1 MTLIL
6 YVKKLCPY
14 FFADDSNLFLN
25 GKDIIQLEQELNE
38 ILANISEW
46 LKVNKLSLNV
56 KKTHYMIF
64 SNKKAKERPSI
75 QLKIDG
81 ETLSEVKKTKFL
93 GVVID
98 NKLSWKDHVNY
109 ISGKIARGIG
119 ILIKARK
126 FINKDALVTLY
137 YSFIYPYLLYC
148 NHIWGSSCSQNLQRL
163 FVLQKKSHSNHLQCQ
178 SKMPLGTTF

>member
-1 MTLIL
+1 MSI
-6 YVKKLCPY
+6 

-25 GKDIIQLEQELNE
+25 GKDIMKLEKELNE

-64 SNKKAKERPSI
+64 SNKKVKERPSI
-75 QLKIDG
+75 DLKIDG

-119 ILIKARK
+119 ILIKARA

-137 YSFIYPYLLYC
+137 YSFIYPYLVYC
-148 NHIWGSSCSQNLQRL
+148 NHIWGSSCSQNLQWL
-163 FVLQKKSHSNHLQCQ
+163 FVLQKSHSNNLQCQ
-178 SKMPLGTTF
+178 SKMSFGTTF